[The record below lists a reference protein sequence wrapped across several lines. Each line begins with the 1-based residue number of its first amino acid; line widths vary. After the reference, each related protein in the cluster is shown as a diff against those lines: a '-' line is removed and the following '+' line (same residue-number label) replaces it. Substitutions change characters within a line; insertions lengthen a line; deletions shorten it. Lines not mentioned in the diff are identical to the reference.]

1 MENIDLALWDP
12 NTRRAVALKDRLDMF
27 AGDAGATVIPA
38 DLKAPVKAH
47 DAVFLSFDECDEPV
61 LHVARTVRQS
71 GEMTFILIVN
81 DKGRDLTPLFRP
93 KIRPGGVLFRPVQ
106 NTQIRDILEEIA
118 DELDRLTQS
127 ESEDLFIFKAEGA
140 MRRVPLRDILF
151 FEASVKKVIIHTKG
165 QEISYYDSIENLS
178 STLPPHFIR
187 CHRSFIVNTR
197 MVKELRM
204 AEMELGL
211 NSGERVPISRS
222 YRNSVKQAVAGQVVP
237 DNVF

>member
-12 NTRRAVALKDRLDMF
+12 NARRAVALKDRLDMF
-27 AGDAGATVIPA
+27 AGDAGATVIPMNP
-38 DLKAPVKAH
+38 KAPLRAH

-118 DELDRLTQS
+118 DELDRLTQN
-127 ESEDLFIFKAEGA
+127 ESDDMFVFKAEGA
-140 MRRVPLRDILF
+140 MRRVQFRDILF
-151 FEASVKKVIIHTKG
+151 FEASVKKVLIHTKG
-165 QEISYYDSIENLS
+165 QEIGYYDSIENLTS
-178 STLPPHFIR
+178 SLPPYFIR

-204 AEMELGL
+204 ADMELGL
-211 NSGERVPISRS
+211 AGGEMVPISRS
-222 YRNSVKQAVAGQVVP
+222 YRNAVKQAVAGQAGA
-237 DNVF
+237 DKS